1 MIGSTKANNISNV
14 VIVVDG
20 AEVRPGNKFELLGV
34 MFDQRFTV
42 RPYLTNLSKEAR
54 FRAGRVAGLAQHL
67 PRGQLLPQ
75 LGSGLLMGK
84 LAHCLSV
91 VAHPRLPGS
100 AKPISE
106 ALDSIQVA
114 INDVARSVVGYRRE
128 DHIPIKDLLVVRSTT
143 LAAWSAYVS
152 NDGEA
157 GNSNPVIRLMFD
169 SNIVASSRPTRATA
183 TGEVRVSTRGVKTLV
198 THALKTWNSWEEL
211 RNSTTKA

>member
-1 MIGSTKANNISNV
+1 
-14 VIVVDG
+14 
-20 AEVRPGNKFELLGV
+20 
-34 MFDQRFTV
+34 
-42 RPYLTNLSKEAR
+42 
-54 FRAGRVAGLAQHL
+54 
-67 PRGQLLPQ
+67 
-75 LGSGLLMGK
+75 MGK

-91 VAHPRLPGS
+91 VAHPRLPGL

-128 DHIPIKDLLVVRSTT
+128 DHIPIKDLLVVRSMT

-157 GNSNPVIRLMFD
+157 GNRNPVIRLMFD

-198 THALKTWNSWEEL
+198 THALKTWNLWEEL